1 MSAVAESRKLARTR
15 VSVTR
20 GRVYGVL
27 FLLIALVIVVL
38 FALPAEAGVETKF
51 VLNPAGAAARAI
63 PVPDLIFP
71 TRIVLL
77 GIALITA
84 FLGGIQL
91 ARGFDRANLVL
102 GIVAGLFVIA
112 FLSWAARD
120 KSLNMTV
127 LLSSTLLRATP
138 IALAALSGVLCER
151 AAVINIAIEGMML
164 TGAFVAALFGSLAG
178 NIWGWS
184 TWAALITGLVAA
196 TIAGALLGL
205 LLGVLAVRYKVDQII
220 AGTAI
225 NILATGLTSFLS
237 AQLLQ
242 EISGLNNAPIFQSV
256 PIPVLSRIPILGPIL
271 FQQNVLVYLMFI
283 LLTAVHIMLFY
294 TRFGL
299 RTRAVGEH
307 PRAADTLG
315 VNVFRTRYI
324 NVTLGGMVAGIAGAF
339 LVLGSVGRFD
349 EVMTAGRGFIGL
361 AAMIFGRWMPFG
373 ALGAALIFGFA
384 ESLQTRLAILSV
396 PIPSQFLLMAP
407 YLVTIVVL
415 AGVVGEA
422 MAPAADG
429 EAYEKQ

>member
-1 MSAVAESRKLARTR
+1 
-15 VSVTR
+15 
-20 GRVYGVL
+20 
-27 FLLIALVIVVL
+27 
-38 FALPAEAGVETKF
+38 
-51 VLNPAGAAARAI
+51 
-63 PVPDLIFP
+63 
-71 TRIVLL
+71 
-77 GIALITA
+77 
-84 FLGGIQL
+84 
-91 ARGFDRANLVL
+91 
-102 GIVAGLFVIA
+102 
-112 FLSWAARD
+112 
-120 KSLNMTV
+120 
-127 LLSSTLLRATP
+127 
-138 IALAALSGVLCER
+138 
-151 AAVINIAIEGMML
+151 
-164 TGAFVAALFGSLAG
+164 
-178 NIWGWS
+178 
-184 TWAALITGLVAA
+184 
-196 TIAGALLGL
+196 
-205 LLGVLAVRYKVDQII
+205 VRYKVDQII

-256 PIPVLSRIPILGPIL
+256 PILVRSRVPILGPLL

-429 EAYEKQ
+429 EPY